1 MPLMPDKPASASAW
15 MLGGSLVFSVMGF
28 LTNLLSD
35 QVSWQ
40 VVAMARSGLAFVF
53 ALGLAWIARSK
64 LVLHDSWFLW
74 QRSIAGSISLVCTF
88 HALTSLP
95 LAEVLMIT
103 NTYPVWLAMISWPMI
118 GEKPGWQVWISALL
132 GVLGVALV
140 KQPWA
145 GDEWSLDW
153 WPLLTSFTAAWS
165 TAFAMIGLNQLKH
178 LDTRSVVV
186 HFSGVAC
193 VVCLV
198 ALYFLP
204 ARFQHASALEG
215 NAPWLLLGV
224 GITATVGQI
233 CLTKAF
239 TGGRAAVVS
248 VIGLSQVLFGALIEG
263 SWTGQWLNALGWL
276 GLGLVTFSTGWVLL
290 RQGLQG
296 DQTQSGQGVA
306 TNPTV

>member
-1 MPLMPDKPASASAW
+1 MALLPTKPIAASSW
-15 MLGGSLVFSVMGF
+15 MLAGSLVFSFMGF
-28 LTNLLSD
+28 FTTLLSD

-40 VVAMARSGLAFVF
+40 MVAMARSALALVF
-53 ALGLAWIARSK
+53 ALALALMARAR
-64 LVLHDSWFLW
+64 LVVHDSWFLW

-88 HALTSLP
+88 YALTKLP

-118 GEKPGWQVWISALL
+118 GEKPGWQVWISAIL
-132 GVLGVALV
+132 GVTGVAMV
-140 KQPWA
+140 KQPWE
-145 GDEWSLDW
+145 GEGLSLDW
-153 WPLLTSFTAAWS
+153 VPLLTSFIAAWA

-193 VVCLV
+193 TFSAV
-198 ALYFLP
+198 ALLFLP
-204 ARFQHASALEG
+204 SQFVAGNALRG

-224 GITATVGQI
+224 GLTATAGQI

-263 SWTGQWLNALGWL
+263 IWTGRWLDGIGWL

-290 RQGLQG
+290 RKGQNQP
-296 DQTQSGQGVA
+296 QTK
-306 TNPTV
+306 